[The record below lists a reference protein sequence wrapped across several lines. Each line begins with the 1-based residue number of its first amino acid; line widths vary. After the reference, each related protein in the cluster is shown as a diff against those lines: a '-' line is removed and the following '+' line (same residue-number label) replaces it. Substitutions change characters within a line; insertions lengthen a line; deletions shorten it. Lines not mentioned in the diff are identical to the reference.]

1 LLRYTGRVRGR
12 AATRWA
18 SQGSLIR
25 INSASVPVVM
35 LTLLAAPRE
44 REHGSV
50 AHGRYKASPHR
61 YPQ

>member
-25 INSASVPVVM
+25 INSASVWVVM
-35 LTLLAAPRE
+35 LTLLAVLP
-44 REHGSV
+44 
-50 AHGRYKASPHR
+50 
-61 YPQ
+61 